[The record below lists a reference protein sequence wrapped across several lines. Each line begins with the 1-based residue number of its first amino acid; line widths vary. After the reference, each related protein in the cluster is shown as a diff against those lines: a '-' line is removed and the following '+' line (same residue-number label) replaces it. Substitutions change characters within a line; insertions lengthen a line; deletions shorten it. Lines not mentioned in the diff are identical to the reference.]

1 MPRSEVAIPVS
12 AEIAKQLPTDPEER
26 REVLVLGLREW
37 RVRKVLE
44 AYARG
49 EGSLAFAARQ
59 AGVSLR
65 EIIPFGYTGEDV
77 FIGGVK
83 ASQDFSSKSFVLLKN
98 TRICFWFHEISTPL
112 LPTLA

>member
-12 AEIAKQLPTDPEER
+12 DEIARQLPSDPEER

-37 RVRKVLE
+37 KVRKALE
-44 AYARG
+44 VYARG

-65 EIIPFGYTGEDV
+65 EIIPLAYAHGLTPKADPTELEDLPSVATG
-77 FIGGVK
+77 
-83 ASQDFSSKSFVLLKN
+83 
-98 TRICFWFHEISTPL
+98 R
-112 LPTLA
+112 

>member
-12 AEIAKQLPTDPEER
+12 DEVAKQLPADPEER

-37 RVRKVLE
+37 RVRKALG

-49 EGSLAFAARQ
+49 EGSLAFAACQ

-65 EIIPFGYTGEDV
+65 EIIPLAYAHGLAPKVDLAELDDLPSP
-77 FIGGVK
+77 
-83 ASQDFSSKSFVLLKN
+83 ASG
-98 TRICFWFHEISTPL
+98 R
-112 LPTLA
+112 